1 MADGQ
6 DSKKE
11 AKQSL
16 FMIADR
22 VGKEV
27 KNGTFE
33 DINKEEH
40 FANIVYYLE
49 MASIYA
55 NKIASTVLTAIFS
68 TVLFIIIVFNF
79 KAPLVAYLIIMIIVL
94 LIKGTLIFTNTPY
107 KVLKS
112 LSSNS
117 IDDEIILA
125 LLEKANAVDSSK
137 IINIGKKI
145 VLINVLSAI
154 LVVVVGMNIYINP
167 FIYLFLL
174 LLSIISLNNKVILHY
189 ANK

>member
-68 TVLFIIIVFNF
+68 TVLFAIIVFNF
-79 KAPLVAYLIIMIIVL
+79 TNLVTIL
-94 LIKGTLIFTNTPY
+94 LQTCPQC
-107 KVLKS
+107 
-112 LSSNS
+112 
-117 IDDEIILA
+117 
-125 LLEKANAVDSSK
+125 K
-137 IINIGKKI
+137 IW
-145 VLINVLSAI
+145 
-154 LVVVVGMNIYINP
+154 
-167 FIYLFLL
+167 
-174 LLSIISLNNKVILHY
+174 
-189 ANK
+189 